1 MTIWRYWNCFLSPVA
16 TDGMDGN
23 GLKLEKIGQFFQ
35 VLMLRVP
42 KIIKKFI
49 MGSPLRWNSFDIFA
63 VALLKHFVYDLSL
76 KVMILARNWP
86 KTAKSSW
93 HCSFKYQEIC
103 IVAYFATA
111 KSIKSRWM
119 QQTGQSIESEKIA
132 QKRVHGK
139 RLTWSEHTALWL

>member
-1 MTIWRYWNCFLSPVA
+1 
-16 TDGMDGN
+16 
-23 GLKLEKIGQFFQ
+23 
-35 VLMLRVP
+35 
-42 KIIKKFI
+42 
-49 MGSPLRWNSFDIFA
+49 
-63 VALLKHFVYDLSL
+63 
-76 KVMILARNWP
+76 MILARNWP